1 MEKKK
6 NLSCASMRKRQ
17 GVKEETSVRITMQQN
32 QPIRNRIVQGN
43 KNNCNIRYDI

>member
-1 MEKKK
+1 MEKKKK

-32 QPIRNRIVQGN
+32 QPIRNRIQYKGI
-43 KNNCNIRYDI
+43 KITAI